1 MCDYSVASTQ
11 QDPLYNF
18 GEVMPLKEVKFSEIW
33 SLSNGHLPI
42 WANKDVTAIDLVA
55 NKDIDSPRREWFSSS
70 EIKNQ
75 IDYGTKGAICLRE
88 KITEKRVN
96 DGLKQVQAT
105 GNLNKIKTFIVHGQS
120 NVKQLINHTSRPYVA
135 LNSGVEG
142 KESQLRYIEVE
153 NASYLDGKSPFDNT
167 LLAIDYYGED
177 AIEWL
182 WANLT
187 NNTTLPESQVI
198 RTKPRG
204 GSISQAPQTTL
215 ENLVPIA
222 QKPDSSNLI
231 IIEDRKISLPK

>member
-1 MCDYSVASTQ
+1 M
-11 QDPLYNF
+11 
-18 GEVMPLKEVKFSEIW
+18 G
-33 SLSNGHLPI
+33 
-42 WANKDVTAIDLVA
+42 
-55 NKDIDSPRREWFSSS
+55 
-70 EIKNQ
+70 
-75 IDYGTKGAICLRE
+75 
-88 KITEKRVN
+88 
-96 DGLKQVQAT
+96 
-105 GNLNKIKTFIVHGQS
+105 
-120 NVKQLINHTSRPYVA
+120 QLINHTSRPYVA

-204 GSISQAPQTTL
+204 GSISQAPQATL

-231 IIEDRKISLPK
+231 MIEDRKISLPK